1 MSDVNARA
9 DRGPASQP
17 IAPVLLHLG
26 ADVDAEIAPEFE
38 KWCEGHLADN
48 LRLPGFVSARRLRR
62 VGPAPASGE
71 PPSTLTL
78 YQLESTA
85 ALESPEYLGRKIGMP
100 PHFAGRI
107 RSGRALYREIGA
119 DPGVRSQAI
128 GPAILHVTVDV
139 EPAFRERFEDWYVN
153 VHVAA
158 VLGAPGMLGVRRF
171 QNVSIAADGTRSPG
185 QHDYCTL
192 YEMEDAGVLAR
203 PETIAAASRG
213 PCPPDLAPHRVALNH
228 VYEEIFRASAAQGR
242 ATWISA

>member
-1 MSDVNARA
+1 VSDADARSGRA
-9 DRGPASQP
+9 RASQP

-26 ADVDAEIAPEFE
+26 ADVDEEIEPAFE
-38 KWCEGHLADN
+38 RWCEGHLADN

-62 VGPAPASGE
+62 LGPAPASGE
-71 PPSTLTL
+71 PPSSLTL
-78 YQLESTA
+78 YQLEATS
-85 ALESPEYLGRKIGMP
+85 ALESPEYLGRTVGMP
-100 PHFAGRI
+100 TQFAGRI
-107 RSGRALYREIGA
+107 RSGRSLYREIGA

-139 EPAFRERFEDWYVN
+139 EPAWRERFEDWYVN

-171 QNVSIAADGTRSPG
+171 VNVAIAAEGTRAPG

-213 PCPPDLAPHRVALNH
+213 PCPPDLAPQRVALNH
-228 VYEEIFRASAAQGR
+228 VYEEIFRSGR
-242 ATWISA
+242 TGPG

>member
-1 MSDVNARA
+1 VSDAHRR
-9 DRGPASQP
+9 DGLGRASQP

-26 ADVDAEIAPEFE
+26 ADVDAAIELEFE
-38 KWCEGHLADN
+38 RWCEGHLADN

-62 VGPAPASGE
+62 VGPAPASDG

-78 YQLESTA
+78 YQLESTS
-85 ALESPEYLGRKIGMP
+85 ALESPEYAGRKIGMP
-100 PHFAGRI
+100 PHFSGRI
-107 RSGRALYREIGA
+107 RSGRALYREIDA
-119 DPGVRSQAI
+119 APGVRSQTI

-139 EPAFRERFEDWYVN
+139 EPAWRERFEDWYVN

-171 QNVSIAADGTRSPG
+171 RNVAIAADGTRSPG

-228 VYEEIFRASAAQGR
+228 VYEEIFRAAAR
-242 ATWISA
+242 

>member
-1 MSDVNARA
+1 VSDPRSATAQGRARQA
-9 DRGPASQP
+9 

-26 ADVDAEIAPEFE
+26 TDVDDAIAPEFE
-38 KWCEGHLADN
+38 RWCEGHLADN

-62 VGPAPASGE
+62 VGPAPASDG
-71 PPSTLTL
+71 PPATLTL
-78 YQLESTA
+78 YQLESAA
-85 ALESPEYLGRKIGMP
+85 ALESPEYVGRPIGMP
-100 PHFAGRI
+100 PHFSGRI
-107 RSGRALYREIGA
+107 RSGRALYREIDA
-119 DPGVRSQAI
+119 APGLRSQAI

-139 EPAFRERFEDWYVN
+139 EPSFRERFEDWYVN

-171 QNVSIAADGTRSPG
+171 RNVAIAADGTRAPG

-213 PCPPDLAPHRVALNH
+213 PCPPDLAPHRIALNH
-228 VYEEIFRASAAQGR
+228 VYEEIFRASAR
-242 ATWISA
+242 